1 MDKSNEPTKERTK
14 AQRQAECLP
23 IIKKLSE
30 LKITA
35 VEHPEIRELLHYLQT
50 YIQNGERIEFTIPF
64 PKADVDIKGLLA
76 TNVKERVWVKFT
88 KE

>member
-1 MDKSNEPTKERTK
+1 MDKVRTK

-30 LKITA
+30 LKISA
-35 VEHPEIRELLHYLQT
+35 AEHPEIRELLQYLQI
-50 YIQNGERIEFTIPF
+50 YIQQGERVEFTIPF
-64 PKADVDIKGLLA
+64 PKADVDIKGVLA
-76 TNVKERVWVKFT
+76 TKVNERVWVKFT